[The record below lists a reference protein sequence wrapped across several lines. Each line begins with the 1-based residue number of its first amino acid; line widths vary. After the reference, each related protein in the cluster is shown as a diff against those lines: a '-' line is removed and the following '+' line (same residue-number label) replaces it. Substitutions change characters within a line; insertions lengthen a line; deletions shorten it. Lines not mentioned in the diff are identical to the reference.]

1 MLPFF
6 GEESLTEGTESEVM
20 KAVVNLFDIVG
31 LYVVFNSKI
40 FPSTEVWHKVLA
52 VALGKRLLSI
62 ALGWAGA
69 EHVTSYGM
77 YFILG
82 ASTDEL
88 DWSFFRTGISLNFAQ
103 LEVIGVAALVWALTR
118 REVSG
123 VGEVLGAA

>member
-1 MLPFF
+1 
-6 GEESLTEGTESEVM
+6 
-20 KAVVNLFDIVG
+20 
-31 LYVVFNSKI
+31 
-40 FPSTEVWHKVLA
+40 
-52 VALGKRLLSI
+52 
-62 ALGWAGA
+62 
-69 EHVTSYGM
+69 M

-103 LEVIGVAALVWALTR
+103 FEVIGVAALVWALTR